1 MESLSRPCRDAQ
13 VRRVQMHLQAREE
26 ADVSK
31 RNGINAKPGRPRT
44 TRDADNH
51 APIELPTWLQQVKQ
65 LTYAEQENLLC
76 AMLTQLQHTAPTAYL
91 ATLTVIESLTLREVQ
106 QRALDMQR
114 SLR

>member
-1 MESLSRPCRDAQ
+1 M
-13 VRRVQMHLQAREE
+13 
-26 ADVSK
+26 SK
-31 RNGINAKPGRPRT
+31 RKVANAKPDLLRT
-44 TRDADNH
+44 THDAGHH
-51 APIELPTWLQQVKQ
+51 APIELPPWQHQVKQ

-76 AMLTQLQHTAPTAYL
+76 AMLTQLQHTTPTAYL

>member
-1 MESLSRPCRDAQ
+1 M
-13 VRRVQMHLQAREE
+13 
-26 ADVSK
+26 SK
-31 RNGINAKPGRPRT
+31 RKSVNAKLDRPRI

-51 APIELPTWLQQVKQ
+51 APIELHTWLQQVRR
-65 LTYAEQENLLC
+65 LTYAEQETFLC

-106 QRALDMQR
+106 QRALDRQR

>member
-1 MESLSRPCRDAQ
+1 M
-13 VRRVQMHLQAREE
+13 
-26 ADVSK
+26 SK
-31 RNGINAKPGRPRT
+31 RKSVNAKLDRPRT
-44 TRDADNH
+44 TRDADNR
-51 APIELPTWLQQVKQ
+51 ASIELYTWLQQVRQ
-65 LTYAEQENLLC
+65 LTYAEQETSLC